1 MFALALR
8 SDPYP
13 QKRDW
18 QDLSW
23 LDRVGES
30 WRIRASSAWHLRSSR
45 RRKVVAW
52 VEEWEP
58 YWAALPEAELAQA
71 RTQLR
76 RELTRSGLDDDR
88 LVAKAFGLVRMMSR
102 RILGMGHFSTQIEG
116 AFVLIHG
123 NVAEMNTGEGKS
135 LTATLA
141 AATAALSG
149 MKVHVVT
156 VNDYLAERDA
166 AHFGPLYEALGLRC
180 TQIGEQTPPPDKAA
194 LYAGDVVY
202 CNNKTLVF
210 DYLRDRLTLG
220 ERTQPLR
227 LAMDFM
233 TGRTRQPQM
242 QGLQFAIVDEADSV
256 FVDEART
263 PLIISA
269 TRRSEEAQAFFREAI
284 AFARQLV
291 EGQDYEL
298 APRDHHATLTRDG
311 RERLQQ
317 LTRGEGEMSP
327 VWRSPLRAEEAVLL
341 ALQALHA
348 FVADVHYIVREGK
361 VMIVDENTGRVM
373 PDRSWER
380 GLQQLIEVKEG
391 VELSDE
397 KETLGRISYQMF
409 FRRYL
414 RLSGMTGTCKEVSK
428 ELADVYGLGVVKIAP
443 YKPTLRKALPARL
456 YPTSERRWAAV
467 IERIRDIVAAGR
479 PVLVG
484 TRSIAASEEL
494 SRFLTLAGVAHQVL
508 NAKQDQAEADLVAAA
523 GDSGRVTIATNMAG
537 RGTDIKL
544 SDEVCAKGG
553 LHVIITEGHDS
564 SRIDRQLAG
573 RCGRMGDPGSWEA
586 MLSMDDTL
594 VAEAFPVIRRRLL
607 HWLDRPGTQRAG
619 QSIGLMYYKWVQG
632 RVERAHALVRNRLLR
647 ADFSSRQALS
657 FTGKME

>member
-30 WRIRASSAWHLRSSR
+30 WRIRATSTWQLRASR
-45 RRKVVAW
+45 RQQVVAW

-58 YWAALPEAELAQA
+58 YWAALSADELALA

-76 RELTRSGLDDDR
+76 RDLTRAGLDDDR

-102 RILGMGHFSTQIEG
+102 RMLGMGHFSTQIEG
-116 AFVLIHG
+116 AFVLLHG

-180 TQIGEQTPPPDKAA
+180 TQIGEQTPPADKAQ
-194 LYAGDVVY
+194 LYAGDIVY

-227 LAMDFM
+227 LAMDLM

-269 TRRSEEAQAFFREAI
+269 TRRSEEAEAFFREAI
-284 AFARQLV
+284 DLARKLV

-298 APRDHHATLTRDG
+298 APRDHHATLTQDG
-311 RERLQQ
+311 REHLRQ
-317 LTRGEGEMSP
+317 LTQDEQMSP
-327 VWRSPLRAEEAVLL
+327 VWQSPLRAEEAVLL

-348 FVADVHYIVREGK
+348 FIPDVHYIVREGK

-391 VELSDE
+391 VELSAE
-397 KETLGRISYQMF
+397 KETMGRISYQMF

-414 RLSGMTGTCKEVSK
+414 RLSGMTGTCKEVAK

-443 YKPTLRKALPARL
+443 YKPTLRQALPAKL
-456 YPTSERRWAAV
+456 YATSEQRWAAV
-467 IERIRDIVAAGR
+467 IERIRDVVATGR

-484 TRSIAASEEL
+484 TRSIAASEAL
-494 SRFLTLAGVAHQVL
+494 SHLLTLAGVAHQVL
-508 NAKQDQAEADLVAAA
+508 NAKQDQAEAELVAAA
-523 GDSGRVTIATNMAG
+523 GEGGCVTIATNMAG

-544 SDEVCAKGG
+544 SDEVCARGG

-594 VAEAFPVIRRRLL
+594 VSEAFPMIRRRLL
-607 HWLDRPGTQRAG
+607 QGLTRPGMQRAS
-619 QSIGLMYYKWVQG
+619 QKMGLTYYKWVQR
-632 RVERAHALVRNRLLR
+632 RVERAHALVRHRLLR
-647 ADFSSRQALS
+647 SDFSSRQALS